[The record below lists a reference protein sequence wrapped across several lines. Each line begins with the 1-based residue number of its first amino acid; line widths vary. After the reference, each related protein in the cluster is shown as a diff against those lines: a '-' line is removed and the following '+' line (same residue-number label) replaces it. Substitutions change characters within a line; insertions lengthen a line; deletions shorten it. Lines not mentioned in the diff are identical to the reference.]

1 MLPFVQTTIKH
12 QEADLANKNLKD
24 ELRRLDEEEARIK
37 EQRAKLHAEAKAQ
50 ALAAA
55 EAALSDLNALG
66 YAYKLVEGGKTSSAA
81 RPSGQ
86 ATAGGRRTGI
96 RESVMSVVAEAGTKG
111 IAPAA
116 IRAKL
121 GIEGR
126 PVRNRWRTHYRL
138 SSAPTRLLIKTAATS
153 PPDQFRRNPKMV

>member
-1 MLPFVQTTIKH
+1 M
-12 QEADLANKNLKD
+12 ANKNLKD

-121 GIEGR
+121 GIEGKAGAQS
-126 PVRNRWRTHYRL
+126 VANALSALKRTNKITDKDGSY
-138 SSAPTRLLIKTAATS
+138 IAA
-153 PPDQFRRNPKMV
+153 